1 MSTSSVNG
9 WRGQVIVVTGASLG
23 IGADV
28 ARTLAEQGARLV
40 LAARDVDRLNAVA
53 DLCRRAGA
61 EVEVVAGD
69 VTIEANCRALVE
81 RAVSRFGRIDT
92 LICNAGQAMW
102 ARAEAVEAWTVYE
115 RLMRVNYLS
124 AVYCT
129 LAALPHL
136 RAAKGRLVAVSSLAG
151 KTGVPMRTGYAAAK
165 AALNGFLD
173 SLRIEL
179 MGSGVSV
186 TVVCPGFVGTGSRA
200 RNLGGDG
207 QPLGRSPVN
216 EAAMMSVAECTRQL
230 LDAAEH
236 RDRELVMT
244 ARARLGMWLKLI
256 FPSLVDRMAAQA
268 MARGR

>member
-1 MSTSSVNG
+1 MSV
-9 WRGQVIVVTGASLG
+9 WRGQVVVLTGASLG

-28 ARTLAEQGARLV
+28 ARVLATESARLV
-40 LAARDVDRLNAVA
+40 LAARDVDRLQEVA
-53 DLCRRAGA
+53 ELCRGHGA
-61 EVEVVAGD
+61 DVEVLACD
-69 VTIEANCRALVE
+69 VTVEADCRALLT
-81 RAVSRFGRIDT
+81 RALARFGRIDT

-102 ARAEAVEAWTVYE
+102 ARAEDVTDWSVYE
-115 RLMRVNYLS
+115 RLMRVNYLG

-136 RAAKGRLVAVSSLAG
+136 RASKGRLVVVSSLSG

-165 AALNGFLD
+165 AALHGFFD

-186 TVVCPGFVGTGSRA
+186 TIVCPGFVGTGSRA
-200 RNLGGDG
+200 RNLGADG

-216 EAAMMSVAECTRQL
+216 EAAMMPVAECTRQL

-244 ARARLGMWLKLI
+244 ARARLGMWIKMFL
-256 FPSLVDRMAAQA
+256 PALVDRMAAQA
-268 MARGR
+268 MRRGR